1 MIKQVPHYVVG
12 HKNPDTDTVVCAHVL
27 AWLHQQINPESNA
40 CAIRLGEA
48 TPQTKWLFEQAGCK
62 LPLLRKSCLYRASE
76 IARPVP
82 MVDPDCPLRE
92 ALETMQRAE
101 TNFVVIVDKDNR
113 PQGLVSDRT
122 QRTSYLLQCNV
133 EDMIGTLLN
142 FDHLIRG
149 LPLERLTEK
158 PIGEIHRL
166 DVPIHKSNI
175 HGDWDVQTAIVIGD
189 RELFINAIDENPP
202 GAVIVTG
209 VGIERAREIAA
220 QVNCPAYYYSG
231 TVISMLTR
239 LPGCFPA
246 SAALVEEFTSID
258 ATAEED
264 EINRSLKGSHL
275 GLIVLDMEGRLL
287 GTISAVDI
295 LQLKSPRVSLVD
307 HSERGQSIHGL
318 DKAEVLEIIDHH
330 RLGDIETI
338 QPLYMDVRPLGSTA
352 SILYERIREASI
364 DIPPQI
370 AKLLLGAL
378 IADTLL
384 LSSPT
389 CTASD
394 KERARKLAEIA
405 NVDLQE
411 YGLETLRRNDGL
423 ATDPPE
429 KLISRD
435 CKQFSFE
442 EVIFLAAQLETVDL
456 AALTKE
462 REAALQEAFTYSI
475 KKAGAAF
482 GALMVTDVLA
492 SRSRIIIVSDDTTW
506 QETHLPET
514 VRQTGAPWVE
524 ESFVSR
530 KKQLIPLLMKNI
542 QQLKNK

>member
-1 MIKQVPHYVVG
+1 MIKQVPHYIVG

-27 AWLHQQINPESNA
+27 AWLHRQTDPESNA
-40 CAIRLGEA
+40 RAIRMGEA
-48 TPQTKWLFEQAGCK
+48 TPQTKWLFEQAGCE
-62 LPLLRKSCLYRASE
+62 LPQLRKSCLYKASE

-82 MVDPDCPLRE
+82 MVDQDCPLRE
-92 ALETMQRAE
+92 ALETMQQAE
-101 TNFVVIVDKDNR
+101 TNFVVIVDKGNR
-113 PQGLVSDRT
+113 PKGVVSDRT
-122 QRTSYLLQCNV
+122 QRTNYLLQCNI
-133 EDMIGTLLN
+133 EDMIGTLIN
-142 FDHLIRG
+142 FNHLIRG
-149 LPLERLTEK
+149 LPLEPLTER

-166 DVPIHKSNI
+166 DVPIHKSDI
-175 HGDWDVQTAIVIGD
+175 QSDWDSKTALIIGD
-189 RELFINAIDENPP
+189 SESLLNVIDDHPP
-202 GAVIVTG
+202 GAVVIASVD
-209 VGIERAREIAA
+209 RARALEIAD
-220 QVNCPAYYYSG
+220 QINCPAYHFRG
-231 TVISMLTR
+231 TLISMLTR

-246 SAALVEEFTSID
+246 SQAMVEEFICID
-258 ATAEED
+258 ESAEEE
-264 EINRSLKGSHL
+264 EISRSLKKSHL
-275 GLIVLDMEGRLL
+275 GLIVLNAEGRLL

-295 LQLKSPRVSLVD
+295 LQLKYPRVSLVD

-318 DKAEVLEIIDHH
+318 DKAEVIEIIDHH

-338 QPLYMDVRPLGSTA
+338 QPLCMDVRPLGSTA
-352 SILYERIREASI
+352 SVLYERIREASVE
-364 DIPPQI
+364 IPPYI

-394 KERARKLAEIA
+394 KVRARKLAEIA

-442 EVIFLAAQLETVDL
+442 DVTFLAAQLETVDL
-456 AALTKE
+456 AALTEE
-462 REAALQEAFTYSI
+462 RETALQEAFTYSV

-482 GALMVTDVLA
+482 GALMITDVLA
-492 SRSRIIIVSDDTTW
+492 SRSRIIIVSEDIIW

>member
-12 HKNPDTDTVVCAHVL
+12 HKSPDSDAIVSAHVL

-48 TPQTKWLFEQAGCK
+48 NPQTKWLFEEAGCE
-62 LPLLRKSCLYRASE
+62 LPQLRKSCLYKASE

-82 MVDPDCPLRE
+82 MVDGDCPLRQ

-122 QRTSYLLQCNV
+122 QRTNYLLQCNI

-149 LPLERLTEK
+149 LPLEPLTEK

-166 DVPIHKSNI
+166 DVPIHKTNI
-175 HGDWDVQTAIVIGD
+175 QGDWDSKTVLIIGDNEPFLSVIGD
-189 RELFINAIDENPP
+189 NPP
-202 GAVIVTG
+202 GIVIIASVD
-209 VGIERAREIAA
+209 RARALDIAD
-220 QVNCPAYYYSG
+220 QINCPAYRYSG
-231 TVISMLTR
+231 TLISMLTR

-246 SAALVEEFTSID
+246 SEAMVEKITSID
-258 ATAEED
+258 ESAEEN
-264 EINRSLKGSHL
+264 EISHSLKESYL
-275 GLIVLDMEGRLL
+275 GLIVLDIEGRVL

-295 LQLKSPRVSLVD
+295 LQLKSPHVSLVD

-318 DKAEVLEIIDHH
+318 DRAEVIEIIDHH

-338 QPLYMDVRPLGSTA
+338 QPLHMDVRPLGSTA
-352 SILYERIREASI
+352 SILYDRIREASVEL
-364 DIPPQI
+364 PAHI

-378 IADTLL
+378 ISDTLL

-394 KERARKLAEIA
+394 KVRARKLAEIA
-405 NVDLQE
+405 GVDLQE
-411 YGLETLRRNDGL
+411 YGLEVLRRNDGL
-423 ATDPPE
+423 TTDSPE
-429 KLISRD
+429 QLISRD

-442 EVIFLAAQLETVDL
+442 DVTFLAAQLETVDL
-456 AALTKE
+456 EALTEE
-462 REAALQEAFTYSI
+462 REAALNEAFLLSV
-475 KKAGAAF
+475 KRAGAAF

-492 SRSRIIIVSDDTTW
+492 SRSRIIIVSDDLIW
-506 QETHLPET
+506 EKTHWPATLK
-514 VRQTGAPWVE
+514 QSGAAWVE